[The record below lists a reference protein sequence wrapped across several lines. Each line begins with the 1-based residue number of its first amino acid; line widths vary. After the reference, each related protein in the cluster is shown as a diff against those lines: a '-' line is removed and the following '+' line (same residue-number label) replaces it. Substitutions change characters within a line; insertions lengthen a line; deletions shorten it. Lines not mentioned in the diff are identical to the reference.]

1 MPSHRRRI
9 HRSRRNKKPILIA
22 GLLIAIAAVA
32 AIVVYSTSNAQYTL
46 TIYTV
51 GQGSVVPSNS
61 TYSNGARVDLKA
73 VSASNWTFYSWSGDV
88 SSSDNTSITMNG
100 NKAVTAIFIQDNNT
114 VKLTT
119 NMGNIIIQL
128 RDDMP
133 ITTGNFKNLTEH
145 GIYDNTTFHRVVS
158 GFMIQGGDPTG
169 TGYGDPSIPSIQDEF
184 TSNNKNERG
193 TIAMA
198 NRGSDYPNSG
208 SSQFFINLEYN
219 SKLDTLHPVF
229 GRVVAGM
236 NVVDAIAHVEVVADP
251 ISGETSRPAE
261 DVTIIKAEVLG

>member
-9 HRSRRNKKPILIA
+9 HRSRRNRKPILIA
-22 GLLIAIAAVA
+22 VFLIAIAVVA
-32 AIVVYSTSNAQYTL
+32 AIVVYSTSTGQYTL
-46 TIYTV
+46 TVYTI
-51 GQGSVVPSNS
+51 GQGSVVPINGTYPTS
-61 TYSNGARVDLKA
+61 TSVNLTA
-73 VSASNWTFYSWSGDV
+73 VSVSNWTFYCWSGDV
-88 SSSDNTSITMNG
+88 SASGNTSITMNG
-100 NKAVTAIFIQDNNT
+100 NKAVTAVFIQDGNT

-119 NMGNIIIQL
+119 SMGNIIIQL

-184 TSNNKNERG
+184 TSNNKNVIG
-193 TIAMA
+193 TVAMA
-198 NRGSDYPNSG
+198 NKGESYPNSG
-208 SSQFFINLEYN
+208 SSQFFINLDYN
-219 SKLDTLHPVF
+219 SELDTLHPVF

-236 NVVDAIAHVEVVADP
+236 DVVDAIAHVAVIADP
-251 ISGETSRPAE
+251 ISGENSRPAQN
-261 DVTIIKAEVLG
+261 VTIINAELLN